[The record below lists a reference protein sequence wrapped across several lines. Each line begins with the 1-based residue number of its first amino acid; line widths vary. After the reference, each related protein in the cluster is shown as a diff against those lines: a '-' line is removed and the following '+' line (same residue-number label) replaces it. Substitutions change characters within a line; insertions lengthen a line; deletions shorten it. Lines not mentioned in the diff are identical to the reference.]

1 MAKNSRENKKYVE
14 IPKYPAVKRDIAV
27 IVDENVEVGQI
38 EKIIAKKARKLLESM
53 NLFDIYRNEKLGD
66 NKKSVAY
73 SLIFRDK
80 NKTLD
85 DSTIN
90 KAMEE
95 IIKELEK
102 TLKAEL
108 RK

>member
-1 MAKNSRENKKYVE
+1 MVLLKICKAGERGLPLLLFLCYSKEKAK
-14 IPKYPAVKRDIAV
+14 
-27 IVDENVEVGQI
+27 
-38 EKIIAKKARKLLESM
+38 KLLEKM
-53 NLFDIYRNEKLGD
+53 QLFDIYRNEKLGE

-80 NKTLD
+80 NRTLSD
-85 DSTIN
+85 DEIN
-90 KAMEE
+90 VVMEN
-95 IIKELEK
+95 IISELQK

>member
-1 MAKNSRENKKYVE
+1 MLKYQN
-14 IPKYPAVKRDIAV
+14 IQQWKDIAV